1 MKYRLVTIEVQ
12 KENSFFEAK
21 LQYNRNVFP
30 MLRLVYEIIDAG
42 RNSQLTPEAID
53 LYDDKASSLDMFSLI
68 SDPNNG
74 P

>member
-1 MKYRLVTIEVQ
+1 MTRKSTKRKTPFLKRNYSITEMSFQCLV
-12 KENSFFEAK
+12 S
-21 LQYNRNVFP
+21 
-30 MLRLVYEIIDAG
+30 EIIDVG

-68 SDPNNG
+68 SDMNNG